1 MHILTVCSDGAEAK
15 LAPNISG
22 PASGLE
28 LSWKETGGVGREK
41 KLEDLRRGKYQ
52 DEELQ
57 RREKKYC
64 R

>member
-57 RREKKYC
+57 RREKKYS